1 MIVWW
6 TRARTLS
13 LAWLLVVA
21 TVLTSCGGGGGS
33 ATNTGG
39 SSGGGSTDTG
49 TAATLTGI
57 VAAGAPMLGATVSVV
72 DSSGA
77 AVGTGVASLADGS
90 YTATLTTTT
99 VTLPLLVQASG
110 VDMAGL
116 PLLLYT
122 VVPTLTSGTNA
133 RTVAHVN
140 NLSTAVT
147 ALLLGDQPRK
157 HFVNASALHGQ
168 WTVLANSA
176 ALAAAQTW
184 LKTVV
189 KANLADGKLTTLANV
204 DFMKDATFAANK
216 TGLDIALE
224 SIRLRFTT
232 NLAGKVL
239 MQISN
244 RLIVPGASE
253 VSVDLAAARTG
264 LAASTPAI
272 TNAGVITSTLVA
284 TTGNT
289 ALMPYLTTLDALSAS
304 LNAAIAAHSS
314 ANEIAALGVFNSA
327 YTYQDSLDGLSVATM
342 LANWGTVGYQ
352 ISRWQ
357 VLGCLD
363 TTLPVK
369 GCSQIR
375 AAALVRDGAGGVQ
388 GVFSMVVNYAT
399 ATGWTLLGNG
409 RQTPWA
415 IYPVTWAVW
424 TPVGVLDSSATPH
437 LGQGVQ
443 VVIGSTAFMGAT
455 LQLPNGYSLPFYYC
469 NTSVMCA
476 SGSGTTGVLT
486 GDLIADQVLTS
497 ATTANSV
504 GWIGNSD
511 AVPGARYGLKTLTL
525 VAGNEDNSTVLT
537 TDMPSTT
544 DAAAYPLPDGLSS
557 TTPLTINDFTAGLT
571 LSWNTWAAANPDK
584 RMVEV
589 RAVITS
595 TATAPVIHAV
605 TVQPLAA
612 HTLTLSAFSSVPGDA
627 VAYTLWLV
635 AQDDQGRRYISKIS
649 AS

>member
-13 LAWLLVVA
+13 LAWLLVA
-21 TVLTSCGGGGGS
+21 TVLTACGGGGGS

-39 SSGGGSTDTG
+39 SSGGGGTDTG
-49 TAATLTGI
+49 TVATITGI

-90 YTATLTTTT
+90 YTVTLTTTT

-122 VVPTLTSGTNA
+122 VVPALTSGASA

-147 ALLLGDQPRK
+147 ALLLGEQPRK
-157 HFVNASALHGQ
+157 HFVNASARHGE
-168 WTVLANSA
+168 WTVLANA
-176 ALAAAQTW
+176 AAQAAAQTW

-204 DFMKDATFAANK
+204 DFMKDASFAANK

-284 TTGNT
+284 TTGN
-289 ALMPYLTTLDALSAS
+289 AAFMPYLATLDTMSAN

-314 ANEIAALGVFNSA
+314 ANEIVALGVFNSA
-327 YTYQDSLDGLSVATM
+327 YTYQDSLDGLSISNM
-342 LANWGTVGYQ
+342 LVNWGSVGYQ

-363 TTLPVK
+363 TTLPTK

-375 AAALVRDGAGGVQ
+375 AAALVRDGSGNVQ
-388 GVFSMVVNYAT
+388 GVFNMVVNYAT

-424 TPVGVLDSSATPH
+424 TPVGVLDSSVTPR

-476 SGSGTTGVLT
+476 TGSGTTGVLT
-486 GDLIADQVLTS
+486 GDLISDQVLTS
-497 ATTANSV
+497 TMV
-504 GWIGNSD
+504 GWVGNSD

-525 VAGNEDNSTVLT
+525 VAGSEDNSTVLT

-544 DAAAYPLPDGLSS
+544 DATAYPLPDGLSS
-557 TTPLTINDFTAGLT
+557 AAPLTINDVTAGLT

-584 RMVEV
+584 RIVEV

-595 TATAPVIHAV
+595 TATAPVIQAV

-612 HTLTLSAFSSVPGDA
+612 HTLTLSAFGSVPGDA

-635 AQDDQGRRYISKIS
+635 AQDDQGRRYISKVS